1 METISKPH
9 MVDLL
14 RVFDKKRWITPRIRY
29 ASVRSKPELIADL
42 KKVFFTSVTRH
53 EPNLIRFLLRDAL
66 KKSHSHLPLIS
77 YDLLERTFLFDGNP
91 VDVPVESR
99 KKILFSISH
108 VPQTLVF
115 SLSTNQLSK

>member
-29 ASVRSKPELIADL
+29 ASVRSKPELVADL
-42 KKVFFTSVTRH
+42 KRVFFTKVTRH
-53 EPNLIRFLLRDAL
+53 IIRFLLRDAL

-77 YDLLERTFLFDGNP
+77 YDLVKRTFLFDGSP

-99 KKILFSISH
+99 KKIRFSISH

-115 SLSTNQLSK
+115 SLSTNQPSK